1 MSTSSILFGVTD
13 GYSKILLGDL
23 PREAQKR
30 GWEVHIVSGG
40 EPSFA
45 DIDASIRQHVIP
57 MSRMPS
63 LSSDFEAFFSWIRV
77 IRQVRPEVVSLGT
90 PKAAFLGLIAA
101 AVLRVPT
108 RIYLL
113 RGLRMELSRGPR
125 RLVLWV
131 TELICAAMSTR
142 VIAVSQSLATLYLKL
157 RLCNPEKIVVPHLG
171 SSHGVDARHFR
182 PGESGKKDRDIE
194 QILSPSGPGIP
205 VVGFVGRL
213 TRSKGLETLI
223 RLREH
228 LCNMGIDH
236 EFVVVGRREVNG
248 IDEDS
253 FALHNGKKVR
263 LIGELRDVRIAYRL
277 MNVLVLPTLREGF
290 PNVVLEANAS
300 GLPVVTTTAT
310 GAIDSVVH
318 GVTGLCVPAKNTQL
332 FLLAVE
338 ALLADRN
345 RMECMGEN
353 GRKWVLENFQA
364 ERVVRTIIDYHFQ
377 LKYSREELNLR
388 K

>member
-142 VIAVSQSLATLYLKL
+142 VIAVSQSLATLYVNL
-157 RLCNPEKIVVPHLG
+157 RLCNPDKIVVPHLG
-171 SSHGVDARHFR
+171 SSHGVDAKHFR
-182 PGESGKKDRDIE
+182 PGESGEKNRVLE
-194 QILSPSGPGIP
+194 RLLSSSQHGIP

-213 TRSKGLETLI
+213 HQSKGLETLV

-228 LCNMGIDH
+228 LCNMGVDH
-236 EFVVVGRREVNG
+236 EFLVVGRREVNG
-248 IDEDS
+248 IDENS
-253 FALHNGKKVR
+253 FALHKGKKVW
-263 LIGELRDVRIAYRL
+263 LIGELRDVRSAYRV
-277 MNVLVLPTLREGF
+277 MDVLVLPTLREGF

-310 GAIDSVVH
+310 GAIDSLVH
-318 GVTGLCVPAKNTQL
+318 GVTGLCVPTDNRML

-338 ALLADRN
+338 ALLADKP
-345 RMECMGEN
+345 RMELMGEN
-353 GRKWVLENFQA
+353 ARKWVLEHFVSKAHN
-364 ERVVRTIIDYHFQ
+364 RVMLDLH
-377 LKYSREELNLR
+377 LHPKN
-388 K
+388 